1 MYGNTN
7 SLIPL
12 LAEEYLGCSQFVI
25 KDYLFLSTLCLPFK
39 MVCLLAY
46 SSSPV
51 SPVSSFHACRGVGH
65 PCASYQSSPP
75 KKLLSSP
82 HSLLELKFHLSC
94 ADVGHHNDVSSCV
107 SQQCHVDG
115 REFHN
120 FCPHLRA
127 LHSSH
132 HSCTVPPESWCVTT
146 ETCPIYN

>member
-51 SPVSSFHACRGVGH
+51 SPISSFHACRGVGH

-82 HSLLELKFHLSC
+82 HSLLELKFASVLHRCWAPQWCEFMCMATMSCRWKRISMLLSP
-94 ADVGHHNDVSSCV
+94 SSG
-107 SQQCHVDG
+107 SS
-115 REFHN
+115 F
-120 FCPHLRA
+120 FPSL
-127 LHSSH
+127 LHSAPWVPVGDDWNMSH
-132 HSCTVPPESWCVTT
+132 L
-146 ETCPIYN
+146 